1 MSETAET
8 APRILVSVQP
18 VAVDRA
24 TAASMLAMSVDSFE
38 RYVQPDVRLVR
49 QGKLRPVPVAELE
62 RWVEANAGHVRLTGT
77 LNRSSLGPQAKA
89 APRNACDAHGG
100 PNQRRRDLPWLD

>member
-24 TAASMLAMSVDSFE
+24 TAASMLAMSVDSLSATSSRTFGSCD
-38 RYVQPDVRLVR
+38 RGSCGPCRWPSSS
-49 QGKLRPVPVAELE
+49 GGLR
-62 RWVEANAGHVRLTGT
+62 RT
-77 LNRSSLGPQAKA
+77 QATF
-89 APRNACDAHGG
+89 D
-100 PNQRRRDLPWLD
+100 